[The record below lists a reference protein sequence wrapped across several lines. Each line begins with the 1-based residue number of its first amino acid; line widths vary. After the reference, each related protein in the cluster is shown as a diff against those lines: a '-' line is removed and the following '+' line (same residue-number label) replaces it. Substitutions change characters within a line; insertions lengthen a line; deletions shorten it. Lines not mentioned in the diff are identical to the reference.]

1 MITCVP
7 SESGTGALVT
17 RSRGQLTVSD
27 ISAAGSRSTIQAV
40 DWRTFSSVSWPSIH
54 TVPSRSMYLATRVA
68 TARTGQGLS
77 GDLPCSASV
86 ICPAPPGWSFAQLR
100 RGGHL
105 PSSAG
110 VVICPAPLGWSLG
123 SRAGDP
129 VGQQGLERRA
139 RFGGVLVIQQ
149 GLEIGDAQRR
159 QPGA

>member
-17 RSRGQLTVSD
+17 RSREQLTVSD

-77 GDLPCSASV
+77 GDLPCSTSV
-86 ICPAPPGWSFAQLR
+86 IAQLR
-100 RGGHL
+100 WGGHL
-105 PSSAG
+105 A
-110 VVICPAPLGWSLG
+110 VARVILLA
-123 SRAGDP
+123 SRVWNGA
-129 VGQQGLERRA
+129 RA
-139 RFGGVLVIQQ
+139 LV
-149 GLEIGDAQRR
+149 A
-159 QPGA
+159 